1 MMHTLFSHQLQ
12 GKNIYLIGFMGTGKS
27 SLAQYLS
34 QTCSLTSV
42 EMDEKLESLFSMK
55 IPKIFS
61 TYGES
66 CFRNKET
73 SLLQELSQRKNLIVS
88 CGGGIV
94 LREENISLMKESG
107 IIILL
112 TAEPYALYERIGK
125 DKNRPVLD
133 GHRSPQGISDL
144 MKKRL
149 PMYQAAADFS
159 ISTDKK
165 SISQIGEELFSLL
178 NKEIKF

>member
-1 MMHTLFSHQLQ
+1 MHTLFSHQLQ

-27 SLAQYLS
+27 SLAHYLS
-34 QTCSLTSV
+34 KTCSVTSV
-42 EMDEKLESLFSMK
+42 EMDEMLESSFSMK
-55 IPKIFS
+55 IPEIFS

-66 CFRNKET
+66 CFRDKET
-73 SLLQELSQRKNLIVS
+73 SLLRELSHKKNLIVS

-112 TAEPYALYERIGK
+112 TAEPDALYDRIGN

-133 GHRSPQGISDL
+133 GHRTPQGIASL
-144 MKKRL
+144 IKKRL

-159 ISTDKK
+159 ITTDKK
-165 SISQIGEELFSLL
+165 SISQIGNELLILL
-178 NKEIKF
+178 SDRIKF